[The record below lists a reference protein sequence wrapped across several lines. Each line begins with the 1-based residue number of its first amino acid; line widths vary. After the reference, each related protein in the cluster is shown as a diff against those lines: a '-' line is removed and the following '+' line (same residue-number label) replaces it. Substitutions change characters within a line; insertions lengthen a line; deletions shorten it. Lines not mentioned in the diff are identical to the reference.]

1 MTTDHTDQHGF
12 FSEELE
18 ELDEQDSGMEEGQL
32 PAKIIGRAMRVHC
45 VFGPGFLES
54 LYAKALAHE
63 LREAGLEFL
72 IAAPA

>member
-1 MTTDHTDQHGF
+1 
-12 FSEELE
+12 
-18 ELDEQDSGMEEGQL
+18 MEEGQL